1 MRPLLADLDHFGRAA
16 RIYQLKRQ
24 LMQKMKASLNV
35 SFEAIAPYDTI
46 AEWL

>member
-16 RIYQLKRQ
+16 RIYQFKRQ
-24 LMQKMKASLNV
+24 LMQKMKVSINV
-35 SFEAIAPYDTI
+35 SAEAITPYDTI